1 VIPVPS
7 WLIDAAIAAFLSF
20 IVLLSTTGGGH
31 QAPAGVALLALAAIA
46 VAWRRRWPGWVLL
59 GANLAYLADAL
70 LSNHLGPGQPA
81 IVVALYTFAERRSR
95 REAVGATFASALV
108 VVVAESV
115 ESLPIVR
122 SWGSIAVL
130 LAAAVL
136 GASVAERRRERAR
149 ERELLAAGAAAEE
162 RVRLAR
168 ELHDVVAH
176 HLSVVAVQ
184 ANVLAESV
192 PADGVEQGLARAVVD
207 SSRQALAE
215 MRRILGVLRP
225 VGSHEKHGGGRVPQP
240 GLGDLPALVERI
252 TDAGVRV
259 EVQTTG
265 ARRELPTEVDLS
277 AYRIVQEAL
286 TNVLR
291 HAHATRANVLVAY
304 TPSAIRLVVIDDGI
318 GPPTDGRV
326 IDGHGLEGM
335 RERAAL
341 LGGELRCGPADGRGY
356 KLQAV
361 LPL

>member
-1 VIPVPS
+1 VPA
-7 WLIDAAIAAFLSF
+7 WLIDAAIAGVLSL
-20 IVLLSTTGGGH
+20 IVLLSTTGGAP

-70 LSNHLGPGQPA
+70 VSNHLGPGQPA
-81 IVVALYTFAERRSR
+81 IVVALYTFADQRSR
-95 REAVGATFASALV
+95 REALGATLASALV
-108 VVVAESV
+108 VVVAESI

-122 SWGSIAVL
+122 SWGSVAVL

-192 PADGVEQGLARAVVD
+192 PADGPAQGHAQAVVD

-225 VGSHEKHGGGRVPQP
+225 ADQREQAGRAPRP
-240 GLGDLPALVERI
+240 GLRDLGALVQRVS
-252 TDAGVRV
+252 DAGVRV
-259 EVQTTG
+259 KVKTDGEQ
-265 ARRELPTEVDLS
+265 AELPAGVDLA

-291 HAHATRANVLVAY
+291 HARASSANIHITYL
-304 TPSAIRLVVIDDGI
+304 PSAIQLEISDDGI
-318 GPPTDGRV
+318 GPPTDGRP

-335 RERAAL
+335 RERTAL
-341 LGGELRCGPADGRGY
+341 LGGQLTCGAADGRGY

-361 LPL
+361 LPR